1 MDILCSLFLFSRNQT
16 LDAFLTGHSAH
27 LVGAVSGKK
36 MCKTRSNTL
45 IVHAIRQV
53 LPLKFITYLGLC
65 AEARCEEGNTESQ
78 EV

>member
-1 MDILCSLFLFSRNQT
+1 M
-16 LDAFLTGHSAH
+16 GHSAH
-27 LVGAVSGKK
+27 LVGAVSEKK
-36 MCKTRSNTL
+36 CVNPFKYAMTL

-65 AEARCEEGNTESQ
+65 AEARFEERNTESQ